1 MSMQAIAGS
10 VSPEDIQKL
19 LKKGRTR
26 GDYESVIR
34 SFLQGGEAGVEI
46 DLVNGP
52 FAGKTGS
59 QVKIGLDNAR
69 KRVDPNTGQPA
80 VQGGHSLKI
89 VKVGKD
95 PKEGE
100 EAEDQHV
107 YIIDTSKV
115 QAAE

>member
-34 SFLQGGEAGVEI
+34 SFLSSGEAG
-46 DLVNGP
+46 
-52 FAGKTGS
+52 
-59 QVKIGLDNAR
+59 
-69 KRVDPNTGQPA
+69 
-80 VQGGHSLKI
+80 
-89 VKVGKD
+89 VGKD

-100 EAEDQHV
+100 EAEEQHV

-115 QAAE
+115 QASDEGSEEAA